1 MDADGLHSSM
11 LPVDLSMQQVLLS
24 YIVLTATLTHYC
36 KTVLQAAV
44 VEIFMLLQ
52 KVQHWNSLPSQILL
66 HRYIDSVCKE
76 CSSCTVQHAQREVC
90 TG

>member
-24 YIVLTATLTHYC
+24 STYIVLTATLTHYC

-44 VEIFMLLQ
+44 VEIFMFHATPKSATLELFILSNTSASIYRFS
-52 KVQHWNSLPSQILL
+52 VQSM
-66 HRYIDSVCKE
+66 
-76 CSSCTVQHAQREVC
+76 
-90 TG
+90 

>member
-44 VEIFMLLQ
+44 VEIFMFHATPKSATLELFSLSNTSASIYRFS
-52 KVQHWNSLPSQILL
+52 VQSM
-66 HRYIDSVCKE
+66 
-76 CSSCTVQHAQREVC
+76 
-90 TG
+90 